1 MTLDVLISGGW
12 VVDGTG
18 NPPYPADVAISG
30 ERIVDVGRLPGAT
43 ADRVVDATGC
53 FVTPGFID
61 AHSHSDWT
69 LLSNPTAES
78 AVRQGVTTEI
88 VGNCGVSLA
97 PVTSANLAAT
107 GDLLAGYVYP
117 GEVTWRS
124 FAEYLDQVRAI
135 GSSINYA
142 FLVGHNT
149 LRAAAG
155 LATPDS
161 SDDAQ
166 QIMER
171 LTAEAMEAGAIGM
184 STGLEFDPGR
194 SAPEAEIARMA
205 RVVGR
210 HGGIYASH
218 IRNRSFALADA
229 MEEFFRY
236 AEAARGRAQ
245 VSHLNVRE
253 NTGAEDGAWEAA
265 VERIERARREGVDV
279 LTDNIS
285 MTYGPGLMVGI
296 LPPWVLADGTDVAR
310 ERLSDPAIRQRL
322 RTECDRYWR
331 FIHRGEWD
339 RVRLSVS
346 LQHPEYTGMPFP
358 EIAALRGTDA
368 WDVFFDL
375 LVDAGPDMAK
385 QLMYGRL
392 YSEQHLADMVSHP
405 LFMLAVD
412 AMNST
417 ATGPLSERTQLPLTY
432 AGQITYLTK
441 FVRDTGLL
449 RLEEA
454 VRKMTSMPATHF
466 GLRERGQL
474 VRGYLADV
482 VVLDLGTLAAPATL
496 ERPAVYAEGVSHV
509 LVNGA
514 FALDGG
520 DHTGAL
526 TGRPLLRA

>member
-1 MTLDVLISGGW
+1 
-12 VVDGTG
+12 
-18 NPPYPADVAISG
+18 
-30 ERIVDVGRLPGAT
+30 
-43 ADRVVDATGC
+43 
-53 FVTPGFID
+53 
-61 AHSHSDWT
+61 
-69 LLSNPTAES
+69 
-78 AVRQGVTTEI
+78 
-88 VGNCGVSLA
+88 
-97 PVTSANLAAT
+97 
-107 GDLLAGYVYP
+107 
-117 GEVTWRS
+117 
-124 FAEYLDQVRAI
+124 
-135 GSSINYA
+135 
-142 FLVGHNT
+142 
-149 LRAAAG
+149 
-155 LATPDS
+155 
-161 SDDAQ
+161 
-166 QIMER
+166 MER

-205 RVVGR
+205 RVVGQY
-210 HGGIYASH
+210 GGIYASH
-218 IRNRSFALADA
+218 IRNRSYALADA
-229 MEEFFRY
+229 MDEFFRY
-236 AEAARGRAQ
+236 ADAARGRAQ

-253 NTGAEDGAWEAA
+253 NTGAADGAWEAA

-296 LPPWVLADGTDVAR
+296 LPPWVLEEGTGVAR
-310 ERLSDPAIRQRL
+310 DRLSDPATRQRL

-346 LQHPEYTGMPFP
+346 PQHPEYTGLPFP
-358 EIAALRGTDA
+358 EIAALRGTDE

-385 QLMYGRL
+385 LLMYGRL

-417 ATGPLSERTQLPLTY
+417 ASGPLSERTQLPLTY

-466 GLRERGQL
+466 GLRDRGQL

-482 VVLDLGTLAAPATL
+482 VVLDLGALAAPATL
-496 ERPAVYAEGVSHV
+496 EKPAVFAEGVSHV
-509 LVNGA
+509 LVNGT

-526 TGRPLLRA
+526 PGRPLLRV